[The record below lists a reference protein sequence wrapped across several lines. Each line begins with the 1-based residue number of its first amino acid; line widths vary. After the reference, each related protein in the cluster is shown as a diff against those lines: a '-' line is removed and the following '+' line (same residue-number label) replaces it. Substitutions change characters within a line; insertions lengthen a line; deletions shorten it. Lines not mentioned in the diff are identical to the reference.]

1 MQAWL
6 PEKMS
11 EITMTFIN
19 RSDAGLRLARKL
31 MKYADDENLLVLA
44 LPRGGVPVAAEIARS
59 LHAELDVLAVRKLG
73 VPWHRELAAGAIASG
88 GAIILNEDV
97 LQASGVDEAA
107 LQPIIE
113 AERKEL
119 TRREIIFRGERPPIQ
134 VTNRHVIVVDD
145 GLATGAT
152 MEAALTA
159 LRSLKPGRVTVA
171 VPVAAPDSLSRI
183 RKLADEIVCLLLPD
197 NLFAVGQWY
206 DDFRQVEDEEVQ
218 RLLIESL
225 HTQKQNSP

>member
-1 MQAWL
+1 
-6 PEKMS
+6 
-11 EITMTFIN
+11 MTFIN
-19 RSDAGLRLARKL
+19 RRDAGLRLANRL
-31 MKYADDENLLVLA
+31 MKYADEENLLVLA

-88 GAIILNEDV
+88 GAIILNDDV
-97 LQASGVDEAA
+97 LLANNVDEAA

-119 TRREIIFRGERPPIQ
+119 SRREVIFRGDRPPLQ
-134 VTNRHVIVVDD
+134 VKNRHVIVVDD

-159 LRSLKPGRVTVA
+159 LRTLKPGKVTVA

-183 RKLADEIVCLLLPD
+183 RTLADEVVCLLLPD

-206 DDFRQVEDEEVQ
+206 DDFRQVEHDEVR
-218 RLLIESL
+218 RLLIESIQ
-225 HTQKQNSP
+225 TKTAYK